1 MSITF
6 KPLRDNVLI
15 DYGDSN
21 EEEKTKGG
29 IIIAQESLE
38 KLRTATNCGYVIKMG
53 PLCYNDSDK
62 FPTGQWCK
70 EGVWVKRTSE
80 PESGEGSTSMATSKY
95 IALKRPVRTNVE
107 TFKANFDLSIEA
119 SGNYNLAF
127 EFWVT
132 EDSTSNQEQ
141 ITNEVMI
148 WTTNSQLQPAGEQI
162 AVFFSDGYYYD
173 LFRAEF
179 NDWIYYAF
187 VSQTDQQEGTLNV
200 HNFINYMVATGY
212 LNPNEYLASFELG
225 NEIVNGSGQTNIRQ
239 YSISVNQTLSIFI
252 DLNNNTTLGKFA
264 VAPNPFNP
272 KTTFKYH
279 LYEKSLVR
287 ITIFD
292 LNGSVVKDLFYGL
305 QYPGLNTINWD
316 GVDNIGTNVP
326 SGVYFSHIR
335 LEDRIIT
342 NKIMLLK

>member
-1 MSITF
+1 MKRLFTYYIVLLSIGLSQDTTF
-6 KPLRDNVLI
+6 YCDPWAQRS
-15 DYGDSN
+15 YGDYLIENNVWGQGEINDYSQCIF
-21 EEEKTKGG
+21 T
-29 IIIAQESLE
+29 
-38 KLRTATNCGYVIKMG
+38 T
-53 PLCYNDSDK
+53 NDSSFGWNWTWPDI
-62 FPTGQWCK
+62 GYN
-70 EGVWVKRTSE
+70 VKAYPEIIFGKKPWSTTSTTYE
-80 PESGEGSTSMATSKY
+80 LPMKISM
-95 IALKRPVRTNVE
+95 VE
-107 TFKANFDLSIEA
+107 TFEVNFDLTIEA

-252 DLNNNTTLGKFA
+252 DLNNKTTLGKFA

-335 LEDRIIT
+335 LEDRTIT

>member
-1 MSITF
+1 MKRLFAFT
-6 KPLRDNVLI
+6 LVLI
-15 DYGDSN
+15 AIGSSQDTSFYCDPWAQEPYGDYLIENNVWGQGTIN
-21 EEEKTKGG
+21 EFSQCIFT
-29 IIIAQESLE
+29 
-38 KLRTATNCGYVIKMG
+38 T
-53 PLCYNDSDK
+53 NDSSFGWTWDW
-62 FPTGQWCK
+62 PDVGYN
-70 EGVWVKRTSE
+70 VKAY
-80 PESGEGSTSMATSKY
+80 PEIIFGKKPWSANSTTNELP
-95 IALKRPVRTNVE
+95 LKIGNVE
-107 TFKANFDLSIEA
+107 TFEVNFDLNIEA

-127 EFWVT
+127 EFWVI
-132 EDSTSNQEQ
+132 EDSISNQDQ

-148 WTTNSQLQPAGEQI
+148 WTTNSLLQPAGEQI

-252 DLNNNTTLGKFA
+252 DLNNKTTLGKFA

-316 GVDNIGTNVP
+316 GTDKLGTNVP

-335 LEDRIIT
+335 LEDRTIT

>member
-1 MSITF
+1 MPI
-6 KPLRDNVLI
+6 KI
-15 DYGDSN
+15 D
-21 EEEKTKGG
+21 
-29 IIIAQESLE
+29 
-38 KLRTATNCGYVIKMG
+38 
-53 PLCYNDSDK
+53 
-62 FPTGQWCK
+62 
-70 EGVWVKRTSE
+70 
-80 PESGEGSTSMATSKY
+80 
-95 IALKRPVRTNVE
+95 NVE
-107 TFKANFDLSIEA
+107 TFEANFDLTIEA

-148 WTTNSQLQPAGEQI
+148 WTTNSLLQPAGEQI

-252 DLNNNTTLGKFA
+252 DLNNKTTLGKFA

-335 LEDRIIT
+335 FEDRTIT

>member
-1 MSITF
+1 MKRLFAFTF
-6 KPLRDNVLI
+6 VLI
-15 DYGDSN
+15 SIGSSQDTSFYCDPWAQEPYGDYLIENNVWGQGTIN
-21 EEEKTKGG
+21 EFSQCIFT
-29 IIIAQESLE
+29 
-38 KLRTATNCGYVIKMG
+38 T
-53 PLCYNDSDK
+53 NDSS
-62 FPTGQWCK
+62 FGWNWYWPEVGYN
-70 EGVWVKRTSE
+70 VKAYPEIIFGKKPWSTTSTTYE
-80 PESGEGSTSMATSKY
+80 LPMKISM
-95 IALKRPVRTNVE
+95 VE
-107 TFKANFDLSIEA
+107 TFEVNFDLTIEA

-132 EDSTSNQEQ
+132 EDSISSQDQ

-148 WTTNSQLQPAGEQI
+148 WTANSLLQPAGEQI

-252 DLNNNTTLGKFA
+252 DLNNKTTLGKFA
-264 VAPNPFNP
+264 VAPNPFNS

-292 LNGSVVKDLFYGL
+292 LNGSVIKDLFYGF
-305 QYPGLNTINWD
+305 QYPGLNTINWN

-326 SGVYFSHIR
+326 SGVYFSSIR
-335 LEDRIIT
+335 LEDRTLT

>member
-1 MSITF
+1 MKRLFAFT
-6 KPLRDNVLI
+6 LVLI
-15 DYGDSN
+15 AIGSSQDTSFYCDPWAQEPYGDYLIENNVWGQGTIN
-21 EEEKTKGG
+21 EFSQCIFT
-29 IIIAQESLE
+29 
-38 KLRTATNCGYVIKMG
+38 T
-53 PLCYNDSDK
+53 NDSSFGWTWDW
-62 FPTGQWCK
+62 PDVGYN
-70 EGVWVKRTSE
+70 VKAY
-80 PESGEGSTSMATSKY
+80 PEIIFGKKPWSANSTTNELP
-95 IALKRPVRTNVE
+95 LKIGNVE
-107 TFKANFDLSIEA
+107 TFEVNFDLNIEA

-127 EFWVT
+127 EFWVI
-132 EDSTSNQEQ
+132 EDSISNQDQ

-148 WTTNSQLQPAGEQI
+148 WTTNSLLQPAGEQI

-212 LNPNEYLASFELG
+212 LNPNEYMASFELG
-225 NEIVNGSGQTNIRQ
+225 NEIVSGSGQTNIQQ
-239 YSISVNQTLSIFI
+239 YSISVNETLSVFKNSIK
-252 DLNNNTTLGKFA
+252 NSTLGEI
-264 VAPNPFNP
+264 VAIPNPFNP

-316 GVDNIGTNVP
+316 GTDKLGTNVP

-335 LEDRIIT
+335 LEDRTIT

>member
-1 MSITF
+1 MKRLFAFT
-6 KPLRDNVLI
+6 LVLI
-15 DYGDSN
+15 AIGSSQDTSFYCDPWAQEPYGDYLIENNVWGQGTIN
-21 EEEKTKGG
+21 EFSQCIFIT
-29 IIIAQESLE
+29 
-38 KLRTATNCGYVIKMG
+38 
-53 PLCYNDSDK
+53 NDSSFGWTWDW
-62 FPTGQWCK
+62 PDVGYN
-70 EGVWVKRTSE
+70 VKAY
-80 PESGEGSTSMATSKY
+80 PEIIFGKKPWSANSTTNELP
-95 IALKRPVRTNVE
+95 LKIGNVE
-107 TFKANFDLSIEA
+107 TFEVNFDLNIEA

-127 EFWVT
+127 EFWVI
-132 EDSTSNQEQ
+132 EDSISNQDQ

-148 WTTNSQLQPAGEQI
+148 WTTNSLLQPAGEQI

-252 DLNNNTTLGKFA
+252 DLNNKTTLGKFA